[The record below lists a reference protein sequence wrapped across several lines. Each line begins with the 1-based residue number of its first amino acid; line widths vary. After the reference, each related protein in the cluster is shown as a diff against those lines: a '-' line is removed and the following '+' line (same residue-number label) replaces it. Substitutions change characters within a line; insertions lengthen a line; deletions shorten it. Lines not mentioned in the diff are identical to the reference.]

1 MAKNKKDKHK
11 KPEAIT
17 LSEEEINEFIAEL
30 REQEEYAGLD
40 EETLRIKAIE
50 RLFEEYD
57 Q

>member
-17 LSEEEINEFIAEL
+17 LSEEEINEFMTEL

-40 EETLRIKAIE
+40 EETLRVKAIE